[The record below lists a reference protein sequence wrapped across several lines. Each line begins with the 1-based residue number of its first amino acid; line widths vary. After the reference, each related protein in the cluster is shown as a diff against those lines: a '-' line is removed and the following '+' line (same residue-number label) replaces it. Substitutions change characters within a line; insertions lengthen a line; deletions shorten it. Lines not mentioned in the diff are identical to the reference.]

1 MHQEVLLPGHLLQ
14 QFFKEHLQDWKTRL
28 KELFLKEA
36 QDKPS
41 VNFEE
46 TALVEKCVT
55 KACGY
60 VDVGKRMTYLLST
73 GNLASRTGM
82 GQTQK
87 SGFTIVAEKLNFL
100 RYLSHFRSVHRG
112 AYFQELRTTTA
123 RRIVSTV
130 RAPSRARRRSRRPLC
145 SPRRAGPQAAARL
158 VGLHVPRA
166 HAGRLAVRAAETPG
180 GAVPAG
186 GGRCRRPQ
194 RDGAGRLRRARSRR
208 HGARLPRA
216 HAAQHAAP
224 RACYA
229 RRRRRGQRARRRRG
243 CAGARYSAVQGV
255 RLFSSTRPA
264 WHTPARPR

>member
-1 MHQEVLLPGHLLQ
+1 MRRRAGPQASGKCQGDNPDSLMHQEVLLPGHLLQ
-14 QFFKEHLQDWKTRL
+14 QFFKEHLQDWQTRL

-46 TALVEKCVT
+46 AALVEKCVT

-123 RRIVSTV
+123 RRSARRARLSS
-130 RAPSRARRRSRRPLC
+130 RAPPLTPPVVLPAARRSASCCPTRGASCALC
-145 SPRRAGPQAAARL
+145 TRQTARRAG
-158 VGLHVPRA
+158 
-166 HAGRLAVRAAETPG
+166 
-180 GAVPAG
+180 
-186 GGRCRRPQ
+186 C
-194 RDGAGRLRRARSRR
+194 
-208 HGARLPRA
+208 
-216 HAAQHAAP
+216 
-224 RACYA
+224 
-229 RRRRRGQRARRRRG
+229 
-243 CAGARYSAVQGV
+243 
-255 RLFSSTRPA
+255 
-264 WHTPARPR
+264 